1 MNLLLVGM
9 NHRTAPVEVRER
21 INIHESRQAEALS
34 NLVHRRGLVE
44 GMILSTCNRVEV
56 ITNGEE
62 GLEVA
67 PLIRQFLRDYHHCD
81 LTPWERYFY
90 WHRQEDAVRH
100 LFRVASSLDSMI
112 VGEPQILGQ
121 VKRAYAT
128 ARQAGALGGTLS
140 DVVNPHWLLL
150 ALAVLLLWT
159 AWQVVRSRQVPVRER
174 GATPGWHYAAVG
186 LVAGFVSGLLG
197 VGGGIV
203 MVPAFTTLLG
213 MPLKRALGTSLVVI
227 SALVVPGTIV
237 HWALGHIDW
246 AIFLALAA
254 GVVPGALI
262 GARIAL
268 GARDRTLRLAVGA
281 FLFAVAVLYGAREIA
296 FVAGSQG

>member
-1 MNLLLVGM
+1 MSAWQAALGVLVGFG
-9 NHRTAPVEVRER
+9 A
-21 INIHESRQAEALS
+21 
-34 NLVHRRGLVE
+34 G
-44 GMILSTCNRVEV
+44 ILS
-56 ITNGEE
+56 
-62 GLEVA
+62 GLFGVGGGTVT
-67 PLIRQFLRDYHHCD
+67 
-81 LTPWERYFY
+81 TP
-90 WHRQEDAVRH
+90 AVDV
-100 LFRVASSLDSMI
+100 L
-112 VGEPQILGQ
+112 
-121 VKRAYAT
+121 
-128 ARQAGALGGTLS
+128 LGGTAIQAIATPLPVIFPTSLVGAYTYHRAGEVSWRAVAWASPPGMAGAAAGAALS

-159 AWQVVRSRQVPVRER
+159 AWQVVRSRPAPVRER

-262 GARIAL
+262 GAKIAL

-281 FLFAVAVLYGAREIA
+281 FLFAVAVLYGVREIA